1 MLSLFVAQRRPCADT
16 EGMVAYTY
24 AYCELIKKYNGRLFC
39 PIVIDEPNQNGIDQL
54 GLEGVI
60 RFLISDKPKG
70 AQLILAMSNDA
81 KIDNENATVIELE
94 AKKELLVKEDFE
106 AVRDEVE
113 TLLGENWEMVP
124 YNS

>member
-1 MLSLFVAQRRPCADT
+1 M
-16 EGMVAYTY
+16 
-24 AYCELIKKYNGRLFC
+24 FC